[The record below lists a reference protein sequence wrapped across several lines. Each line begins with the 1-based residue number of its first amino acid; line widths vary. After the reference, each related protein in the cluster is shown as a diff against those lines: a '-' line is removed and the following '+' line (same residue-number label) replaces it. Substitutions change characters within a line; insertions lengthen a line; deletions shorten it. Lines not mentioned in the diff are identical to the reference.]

1 MSTPV
6 LDYEQLLRE
15 AITQAKV
22 GAPQVADELRSCASR
37 ATEAIAKVTGGAAAL
52 DLIPLPRPDG
62 APSAFQLL
70 LRRVG
75 HDGPPSDLGVYQ
87 LAEAG
92 YPIQRWYSRGS
103 WESSPNQPEHL
114 YENKNALEGH
124 FRWMVS
130 NPSSRL
136 VLLVAFILQQARED
150 SDATKAS

>member
-1 MSTPV
+1 MNTPAQ
-6 LDYEQLLRE
+6 DYEQLLRQ
-15 AITQAKV
+15 AITEAKV
-22 GAPQVADELRSCASR
+22 GAPQVADELRTCASQ
-37 ATEAIAKVTGGAAAL
+37 ATEAVAKVTGGAAAL
-52 DLIPLPRPDG
+52 ELIPLPRPDG
-62 APSAFQLL
+62 TPPAFQLL

-103 WESSPNQPEHL
+103 WESSPNQTDHL
-114 YENKNALEGH
+114 YENRNALESH

-136 VLLVAFILQQARED
+136 VVLVAFIIQQGRAE
-150 SDATKAS
+150 S